1 MRRHLVNRKNVGMI
15 QRRGGTCFLLETAQA
30 IGIGSQRL
38 RQHLDRDFAVQPG
51 VVRAIHLAHAAS
63 AKR

>member
-1 MRRHLVNRKNVGMI
+1 M
-15 QRRGGTCFLLETAQA
+15 QRGGRSTRFLLETAQA

-38 RQHLDRDFAVQPG
+38 RQHLDRDFAVQPR
-51 VVRAIHLAHAAS
+51 VMRAIHLAHAAS